1 MLSKEL
7 LDQGRIYARKII
19 DGLNASPS
27 HFHAVNY
34 CKKQLSQNGFTELK
48 ETDKWTLEPSKG
60 YYFSRNGSTIVAFL
74 TGALCGSQPV
84 SSYKIV
90 GCHTDSPVLKIAP
103 YSKISASGYNQ
114 LNVMLYGGGLW
125 RTWFDRDLNIAGKVI
140 VKSIDGTKLESRYW
154 NANRPLLKIPN
165 LAIHLCREEQ
175 PLSKETETKP
185 IFASSV
191 ADSLFSGGVEAISED
206 KFRID
211 EKHFSTFTE
220 LIAKDLGIVRDQIVD
235 FELNICDAQPA
246 QLVGMHEEFV
256 SSPRLDN
263 LASSLCALDALI

>member
-1 MLSKEL
+1 M
-7 LDQGRIYARKII
+7 
-19 DGLNASPS
+19 
-27 HFHAVNY
+27 
-34 CKKQLSQNGFTELK
+34 
-48 ETDKWTLEPSKG
+48 
-60 YYFSRNGSTIVAFL
+60 
-74 TGALCGSQPV
+74 
-84 SSYKIV
+84 
-90 GCHTDSPVLKIAP
+90 LKIAP
-103 YSKISASGYNQ
+103 FSKISASGYNQ

-140 VKSIDGTKLESRYW
+140 IRSADGTKLESRYW

-175 PLSKETETKP
+175 PMNKETETKP